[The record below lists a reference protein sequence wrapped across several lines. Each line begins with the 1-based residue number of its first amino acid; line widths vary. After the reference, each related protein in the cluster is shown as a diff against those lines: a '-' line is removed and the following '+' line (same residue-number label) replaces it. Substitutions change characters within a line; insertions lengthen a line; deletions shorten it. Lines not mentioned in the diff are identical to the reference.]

1 MADDAILEKCSA
13 IANKVGIAVF
23 DSLGVQGTNLII
35 NNGLGAGQKVP
46 HFSLDLIPRQR
57 EDNLP
62 LFWQPQTSNDEEIG
76 TTFSLLREELVSLQH
91 LQEKNKDVEKRG
103 NQYKKQ

>member
-46 HFSLDLIPRQR
+46 HFCLEVYPRQ
-57 EDNLP
+57 ENDGLP
-62 LFWQPQTSNDEEIG
+62 LQLTP
-76 TTFSLLREELVSLQH
+76 
-91 LQEKNKDVEKRG
+91 
-103 NQYKKQ
+103 KKINYIKF